1 MHYDELGLIVSDTS
15 GPPSCFGDS
24 CAETGRVVHLGCL
37 LGLQDGPA
45 ERLLHFVTSGGYV
58 RHPSPTLPYD
68 WRETDFS
75 SDQALPLY
83 LAWRQVGVAQ
93 AQEMKER
100 IKAAGWRTGNGDLV
114 SPYFFAALI
123 DSKLLM
129 SLVCFIGAM
138 VFKIP
143 FRWSDSKKAFE
154 SNADATGDYLNYF
167 HCLPF
172 AYGWVRRLVGKSTL
186 SDKIIRYYS
195 NESNCAGLL
204 ARYGQAITA
213 VYNG

>member
-83 LAWRQVGVAQ
+83 LAFRSTGMTAQ
-93 AQEMKER
+93 AEQMKDR
-100 IKAAGWRTGNGDLV
+100 FKKSGWNTGNGDPIAPFLW
-114 SPYFFAALI
+114 AALLN
-123 DSKLLM
+123 SKMLM
-129 SLVCFIGAM
+129 SFFCIVAA
-138 VFKIP
+138 VFFCVP
-143 FRWSDSKKAFE
+143 FRWSDSKKRFE
-154 SNADATGDYLNYF
+154 STKDATGDYLNYF
-167 HCLPF
+167 HASVY
-172 AYGWVRRLVGKSTL
+172 AYPWARWVRGKTIL
-186 SDKIIRYYS
+186 AKITAYYS
-195 NESNCAGLL
+195 NESNAQELL
-204 ARYGQAITA
+204 RLYAEAIKA
-213 VYNG
+213 VKNG